1 MYKHLAWLTDFSPHS
16 ALCIEPVCALA
27 RVYNASVS
35 VVHALSG
42 LEGLRLVAEEQLQG
56 VAEQLRAHGLEVE
69 TRLEMGSPTD
79 VARDP
84 RADLLVVG
92 RTGKTGLVDRLL
104 VGSTAGRIL
113 RESPSDV
120 LLVTG
125 RPFSKLSSVLCA
137 LEPAQEGE
145 EDANETARCAAELAI
160 LSGASCTFLSVF
172 PYIETVDSEA
182 EVASLHESV
191 KAALGDADFDR
202 IQATFEV
209 GYAPSPEAGILDV
222 ARKHDL
228 VVMGHRQQSRLVQA
242 VWGSVTREVEERG
255 PVPVLVAR

>member
-1 MYKHLAWLTDFSPHS
+1 MYKHIAWLTDFSPNS
-16 ALCIEPVCALA
+16 ALCADPVRALA
-27 RVYNASVS
+27 SVYGARVSL
-35 VVHALSG
+35 VHALSG
-42 LEGLRLVAEEQLQG
+42 LDALRRVAEGQLEE
-56 VAEQLRAHGLEVE
+56 AADRLRAHGLDVEV
-69 TRLEMGSPTD
+69 RLEMGSPAD

-92 RTGKTGLVDRLL
+92 RTGKTGFVDRLL
-104 VGSTAGRIL
+104 LGSTAGRIL
-113 RESPSDV
+113 RESPASV

-125 RPFSKLSSVLCA
+125 RPFAKLSSVLCA
-137 LEPAQEGE
+137 LGPSQEGDE
-145 EDANETARCAAELAI
+145 EASSTARHAAELA
-160 LSGASCTFLSVF
+160 LLAGASCTFLSVF

-182 EVASLHESV
+182 ELAALRDAV
-191 KAALGDADFDR
+191 KASLGDADFER

-222 ARKHDL
+222 AQNHDL